1 MSLQARGRGR
11 TLIFREIRVDSLH
24 RAIQPGRN
32 SMSATA
38 VSLPKRLLDDLPDR
52 QSIAREQWIQV
63 RDCGEERNWE
73 GKMGGRSYTKESTFV
88 VNTER
93 FLMVRET
100 RT

>member
-1 MSLQARGRGR
+1 MSLPARGRGR
-11 TLIFREIRVDSLH
+11 TLIFREIRVDILH
-24 RAIQPGRN
+24 RAIRPGRN

-38 VSLPKRLLDDLPDR
+38 VFTSEKELGGLPDR
-52 QSIAREQWIQV
+52 QSIPREQWTQV

-88 VNTER
+88 VNTKR